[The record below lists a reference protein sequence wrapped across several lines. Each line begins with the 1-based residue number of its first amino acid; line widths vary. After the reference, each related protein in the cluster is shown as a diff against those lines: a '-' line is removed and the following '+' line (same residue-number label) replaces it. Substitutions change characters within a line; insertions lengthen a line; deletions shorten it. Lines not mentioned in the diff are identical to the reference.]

1 MDLNNQM
8 VEIAWTRY
16 SPKQAEEKKKNHACV
31 CSTILSTG
39 GKLTKLT
46 TDTVGTR

>member
-16 SPKQAEEKKKNHACV
+16 SPKQAEEKKKIMPVYVAPFFQQEEN
-31 CSTILSTG
+31 
-39 GKLTKLT
+39 
-46 TDTVGTR
+46 